1 MAISDRRL
9 LNIVTHHRRARP
21 ENDVIDSMYL
31 VQGTSQTKI
40 EFQLAFW
47 PRIFQILNMYYDSP
61 LCFANNFFNT
71 INEALQNMCFQVQP
85 IQMMPPTQLI
95 LFDIITFWFVFVGFC
110 YIPISFFHVIF
121 GWGAPSA
128 VHGNSNRC
136 PKVTSWL
143 EGLSFH
149 DGGTG
154 IISLKAII
162 HVCCHSFWWCKR

>member
-1 MAISDRRL
+1 M
-9 LNIVTHHRRARP
+9 
-21 ENDVIDSMYL
+21 
-31 VQGTSQTKI
+31 
-40 EFQLAFW
+40 
-47 PRIFQILNMYYDSP
+47 
-61 LCFANNFFNT
+61 NFFLN

-95 LFDIITFWFVFVGFC
+95 LFDFTFWFVFVGFC

-162 HVCCHSFWWCKR
+162 HVCCHSFWWCKVLDMLKSMAAVGFAADLHDFCHDIDGGYFSTQY